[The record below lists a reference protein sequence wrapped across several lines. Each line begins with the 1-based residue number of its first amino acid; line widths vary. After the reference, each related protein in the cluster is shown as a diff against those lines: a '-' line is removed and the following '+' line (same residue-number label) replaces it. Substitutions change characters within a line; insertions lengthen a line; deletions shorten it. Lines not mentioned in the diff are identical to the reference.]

1 MYNCS
6 QMGNTPANTT
16 KPRERILETAANL
29 FYANGYRAVGIDRI
43 IAESGVA
50 KMSFYRHFPSKDDL
64 IAAYLQR
71 ASDNFWV
78 WLETITRDQPD
89 PRQQLEAIFAAVTTR
104 SIHPACLGC
113 TFMAAALEFPA
124 LEHPAHAV
132 ALEYKSSVLAKLTEL
147 SRLAGAREPEVLGA
161 GLMMLMDGAWSAA
174 RMFGPGNHAQHVAT
188 IAKSLIAAELMPRDG
203 KKS

>member
-1 MYNCS
+1 
-6 QMGNTPANTT
+6 MGNTPANLI

-78 WLETITRDQPD
+78 WLETITRDEPD
-89 PRQQLEAIFAAVTTR
+89 PRQQLEAIFRAVTNR

-132 ALEYKSSVLAKLTEL
+132 ALAYKRGVLAKLTEL

-188 IAKSLIAAELMPRDG
+188 IAKLLIAAELMPQNS

>member
-1 MYNCS
+1 
-6 QMGNTPANTT
+6 MGNTPANMT

-29 FYANGYRAVGIDRI
+29 FYAQGYRAVGIDRI

-78 WLETITRDQPD
+78 WLETITRDEPD
-89 PRQQLEAIFAAVTTR
+89 PRKQLEAIFCAVMTR

-132 ALEYKSSVLAKLTEL
+132 ALEYKRSVLAKITEL
-147 SRLAGAREPEVLGA
+147 SRLAGAREPDVLGA

-188 IAKSLIAAELMPRDG
+188 VAKSLIAAELMPQNA
-203 KKS
+203 KKF